1 MQRFF
6 PGFPSTC
13 HFEQSKD
20 RQQAA
25 WMAPAI
31 RRLAAAQMYDVP
43 SSRRQKMADPLKQ
56 KIDLLPSWEIA
67 CVHLTARCSPTGQLP
82 IRPGV
87 KACRA
92 YSLLGSL

>member
-6 PGFPSTC
+6 PGFPPPVTLNRVKID
-13 HFEQSKD
+13 SK
-20 RQQAA
+20 AA

-67 CVHLTARCSPTGQLP
+67 CVHLTARCSPTRQLP